1 MSADPARR
9 GLLGRLRG
17 LTTNQPTDPP
27 AGEGVPG
34 DTDPGEAPPP
44 APSGPIR
51 SGLAQM
57 SPFAVGFLGTLG
69 VLAALG
75 VGLMVIR
82 LQSVIMLVVL
92 SLFIALGL
100 NPLVEFLTR
109 RGLRRGIGVLGVA
122 VIGLGLV
129 ALALWAIIPIV
140 IDQVNSLS
148 AAMPAVLDRLL
159 TNPRI
164 AALDHDYQISQRLSD
179 FIGSGQWANQAFGG
193 LLGAGV
199 AVANTVFSLVVTI
212 VLTLYFLISLPSIK
226 RAIYQLA
233 PASRRPRARY
243 LADKM
248 MRQVGGYL
256 TGMFFVSLCAA
267 TCAFIFLN
275 IAGIGRYALA
285 LAIVVALF
293 AFIPLVGSTI
303 SLTIVA
309 LIGFSLSIPQGVAC
323 VIYGLVYQQFD
334 AYVIQP
340 RVFQRSVDVP
350 GVIVVIA
357 AISGGILYGV
367 VGAILAIPVA
377 AVLLLLYRE
386 VLVPRLDRS

>member
-1 MSADPARR
+1 
-9 GLLGRLRG
+9 
-17 LTTNQPTDPP
+17 
-27 AGEGVPG
+27 
-34 DTDPGEAPPP
+34 
-44 APSGPIR
+44 
-51 SGLAQM
+51 M